1 MYLYMYMYNI
11 PNALIYMYMYS
22 IVEPLSKGTN
32 YMYIWIREGYPF
44 SKGEN
49 ALEPYHT
56 EEVHF

>member
-1 MYLYMYMYNI
+1 MYNI